1 MYEQTLRYTAA
12 FVEGREVVG
21 APEPWTYSEFTIR
34 RTHNEN
40 TSWGYGIKMMTVEQQ
55 SLHNLL
61 RQTSYHIRSTP
72 PFPSPDLWRS
82 CTLLFRV
89 EWFLTMLS
97 SPHWIATH
105 FRSTLRSCS
114 FKCCQTILILSVNN
128 CSCSFIDCY
137 HRGYG
142 STAPTILHTAHKS
155 LTSID
160 RSKDKLTSV
169 WKILLFSK
177 YIYAGTM
184 KGGKQSP
191 VA

>member
-1 MYEQTLRYTAA
+1 MKIL
-12 FVEGREVVG
+12 
-21 APEPWTYSEFTIR
+21 PEDT
-34 RTHNEN
+34 
-40 TSWGYGIKMMTVEQQ
+40 GLKMMTVEQQ
-55 SLHNLL
+55 SMHSLL

-89 EWFLTMLS
+89 EWFLPMLS

-105 FRSTLRSCS
+105 FRSTLRSTLRSRS
-114 FKCCQTILILSVNN
+114 FRCRQTILILCVNN

-142 STAPTILHTAHKS
+142 SPTPTILHRAHES
-155 LTSID
+155 LMSID

-169 WKILLFSK
+169 WKNLLFSK
-177 YIYAGTM
+177 YICAGTM
-184 KGGKQSP
+184 TGGKRSP
-191 VA
+191 VAWSLA